1 MSITMS
7 KSHPFRIQ
15 LHCNKQ
21 MYMQIN
27 KFSTERG
34 LSQSGAARV
43 LIDRAFSAKNDEL
56 NEKIEELNRLLKSI
70 LHAASASRV
79 FASEAAQAAGT
90 TITNDEF
97 KERIINLIKRYN
109 EFEYPSQ

>member
-21 MYMQIN
+21 MHRQIN
-27 KFSTERG
+27 QFSRERG

-43 LIDRAFSAKNDEL
+43 LIDRALAAKNDEL
-56 NEKIEELNRLLKSI
+56 TEKIDEINRLLQSI

-97 KERIINLIKRYN
+97 KERIVNLIKRYN
-109 EFEYPSQ
+109 EFEV

>member
-1 MSITMS
+1 MSISMS
-7 KSHPFRIQ
+7 KSHTYRIQ

-21 MYMQIN
+21 MHTQIN
-27 KFSTERG
+27 RFSQERG

-43 LIDRAFSAKNDEL
+43 LIDRALAAKNDEL
-56 NEKIEELNRLLKSI
+56 TETLDELNRVLQSI

-97 KERIINLIKRYN
+97 KERIVNLIKRYN
-109 EFEYPSQ
+109 EFKG